1 MFDDEERA
9 ETVLLWQT
17 IVLYSVLALTIG
29 YVVCLWL
36 RYMKEVQKS
45 VEVYGGHAQ
54 FSTSNISSSYQKIEK
69 NYPRSSVPNQLM

>member
-17 IVLYSVLALTIG
+17 IVLYTILALTIG
-29 YVVCLWL
+29 YVVCQWL

-45 VEVYGGHAQ
+45 VEVGYGYA
-54 FSTSNISSSYQKIEK
+54 STSNASSSYQKIEK
-69 NYPRSSVPNQLM
+69 N